1 MTSVRYLE
9 NQVLGADPIGLVLLL
24 NEGAMGAMRQASVL
38 LQEGSIEGRSNA
50 ITKSMQIVAELQ
62 STLDLD
68 RGGEIAQNLAQLYA
82 FTQDRL
88 IEANVEQKVA
98 PLEEAYAVISILQQG
113 WKEIAHYP
121 PVGAIVEEED
131 AVAAGSM
138 AWTL

>member
-68 RGGEIAQNLAQLYA
+68 RGGAIAQNLAQLYA

-113 WKEIAHYP
+113 WKEISHHP
-121 PVGAIVEEED
+121 PVGTIVEEED